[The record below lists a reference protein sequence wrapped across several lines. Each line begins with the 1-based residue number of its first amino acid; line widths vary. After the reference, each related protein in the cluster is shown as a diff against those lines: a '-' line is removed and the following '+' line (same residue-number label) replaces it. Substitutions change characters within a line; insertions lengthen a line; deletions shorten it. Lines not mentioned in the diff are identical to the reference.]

1 MKVCL
6 YAGDMNLNRNDEK
19 KYVEIQKKRRFFKKQ
34 NSENFFC
41 SPKCFIALLVV

>member
-6 YAGDMNLNRNDEK
+6 YAGDMNLNRNDEE
-19 KYVEIQKKRRFFKKQ
+19 KYVEIKKKRFFKKQ
-34 NSENFFC
+34 NNENFFG